1 MLHSLVNI
9 KISSRQQR
17 CHRGLRSRR
26 DRDSAAVMASV
37 HPRVPESGI
46 MSRPRPRHLAP
57 VALLIVSA
65 LTLVGCGSDDES
77 SEPPVASATEAEQET
92 PGPDDEPTEP
102 EDDTSLADFL
112 RSAKVDDALVNR
124 LGEVGDA
131 NGYGLGEGV
140 ETSLEERQQ
149 LATVQVGTCR
159 DVAVGHRTWEGIQA
173 SDVSSGGTEEQAA
186 AMADFLRE
194 EFCPHVA
201 PYKEAPLPK
210 QSLGGPEEDAKG
222 GRGLASPVSWWDTR
236 YRRVSWSEECAA
248 QTGQPIGD
256 PVAYRLSDDAV
267 VCATVPP
274 AEQLKKHL
282 ISVDVVFA
290 EPVGE
295 ERAQD
300 AALSLLPIDA
310 VAEDETEGTNPD
322 WSYLEGGCL
331 NLNIQSQDLEDVV
344 AGLKENAEPWAHAV
358 HYSDGATADG
368 AVGPYTGEVKQ
379 VSLSTGRNEPTD
391 SGDLTC

>member
-1 MLHSLVNI
+1 MPT
-9 KISSRQQR
+9 
-17 CHRGLRSRR
+17 SRR
-26 DRDSAAVMASV
+26 
-37 HPRVPESGI
+37 
-46 MSRPRPRHLAP
+46 LTP

-65 LTLVGCGSDDES
+65 LTLVGCGSDDEP
-77 SEPPVASATEAEQET
+77 SEPPASSATEAEQKAPE
-92 PGPDDEPTEP
+92 PDDEPAADASEP
-102 EDDTSLADFL
+102 TEDDTSLADFL

-186 AMADFLRE
+186 AMADFLRK
-194 EFCPHVA
+194 EFCLHVA
-201 PYKEAPLPK
+201 PYKEAPLPE
-210 QSLGGPEEDAKG
+210 QTLGGPEEDAKE

-274 AEQLKKHL
+274 AEKLKKHL

-295 ERAQD
+295 KRAQD

-310 VAEDETEGTNPD
+310 VAEDEAEGTNPD
-322 WSYLEGGCL
+322 WSYLEGACL
-331 NLNIQSQDLEDVV
+331 NLNIQSQRLKDIVADLEKD
-344 AGLKENAEPWAHAV
+344 AEPWAHAV
-358 HYSDGATADG
+358 YYSDGSTTDG
-368 AVGPYTGEVKQ
+368 AVGPYTGKIKQ

-391 SGDLTC
+391 TGDLTC

>member
-1 MLHSLVNI
+1 
-9 KISSRQQR
+9 
-17 CHRGLRSRR
+17 
-26 DRDSAAVMASV
+26 
-37 HPRVPESGI
+37 
-46 MSRPRPRHLAP
+46 MSKSRHLTSL
-57 VALLIVSA
+57 ALLVVSA
-65 LTLVGCGSDDES
+65 LTLAGCGSDDEASGSPS
-77 SEPPVASATEAEQET
+77 SVSAAEPERKTPEPDDAPTATATASA
-92 PGPDDEPTEP
+92 

-112 RSAKVDDALVNR
+112 RSAKVDDTLVNR

-140 ETSLEERQQ
+140 ETSLEERQR

-159 DVAVGHRTWEGIQA
+159 DVAVGHHTWEGIQA
-173 SDVSSGGTEEQAA
+173 SDVSSGATEEQAG
-186 AMADFLRE
+186 AMADFLRK

-201 PYKEAPLPK
+201 PYKEAPLPE
-210 QSLGGPEEDAKG
+210 QSLGGPEEDAKE
-222 GRGLASPVSWWDTR
+222 GRGLASPMSWWDTR

-274 AEQLKKHL
+274 AEQLKEHL
-282 ISVDVVFA
+282 IHVDVVFA

-295 ERAQD
+295 ERALD

-322 WSYLEGGCL
+322 WSYLEGACL
-331 NLNIQSQDLEDVV
+331 NVNIQTQRFKDVV
-344 AGLKENAEPWAHAV
+344 AGLEKDAEPWAHAV
-358 HYSDGATADG
+358 YYSDGATTDG
-368 AVGPYTGEVKQ
+368 AVGPYTGKVKQ
-379 VSLSTGRNEPTD
+379 ISLASGRNEPTD
-391 SGDLTC
+391 TGDLTC

>member
-1 MLHSLVNI
+1 MPT
-9 KISSRQQR
+9 
-17 CHRGLRSRR
+17 SRR
-26 DRDSAAVMASV
+26 
-37 HPRVPESGI
+37 
-46 MSRPRPRHLAP
+46 LTP

-65 LTLVGCGSDDES
+65 LTLVGCGSDDEP
-77 SEPPVASATEAEQET
+77 SEPPASSATEAEQKAPE
-92 PGPDDEPTEP
+92 PDDEPAADASEP
-102 EDDTSLADFL
+102 TEDDTSLADFL

-186 AMADFLRE
+186 AMADFLRK

-201 PYKEAPLPK
+201 PYKEAPLPE
-210 QSLGGPEEDAKG
+210 QTLGGPEEDAKE

-274 AEQLKKHL
+274 AEKLKKHL

-310 VAEDETEGTNPD
+310 VAEDEAEGTNPD
-322 WSYLEGGCL
+322 WSYLEGACL
-331 NLNIQSQDLEDVV
+331 NLNIQSQRLKDIVADLEKD
-344 AGLKENAEPWAHAV
+344 AEPWAHAV
-358 HYSDGATADG
+358 YYSDGSTTDG
-368 AVGPYTGEVKQ
+368 AVGPYTGKIKQ

-391 SGDLTC
+391 TGDLTC